1 MTSFLATRTKQ
12 TSWHTILLIGCNE
25 RKTFCPQSLQSSSS
39 VIRKTFWNS
48 SSQQKNHLV
57 TCFPNNPIRKKTSA
71 SFFSFLHASEFSFD
85 ICLALLHACLLACC
99 IPLQKKCLWK
109 WASFYKLNNGLEIK
123 TNRLSIKEFF
133 FHCLM
138 IRFFTFS
145 QYWTLLPID
154 ENDSHT
160 LHWIHN
166 NLNRIILTFVK

>member
-1 MTSFLATRTKQ
+1 M
-12 TSWHTILLIGCNE
+12 
-25 RKTFCPQSLQSSSS
+25 
-39 VIRKTFWNS
+39 IRKTFWNS

-133 FHCLM
+133 PLLNGKVFL
-138 IRFFTFS
+138 
-145 QYWTLLPID
+145 LLPNTELSYLLMRMTHI
-154 ENDSHT
+154 EY
-160 LHWIHN
+160 I
-166 NLNRIILTFVK
+166 IILTEKY